1 MTILENLIK
10 KLTTKKNNNIKIYL
24 FTIQYTNNIIS
35 IIKIIITKITK
46 NINIFTINN
55 KNKNTQLK
63 FKTTKQIKKILKKY
77 KTITTF
83 KTKTIKKIN
92 TQNNKINHKH
102 YIKILLFN
110 YTKNKILKNQSKINN
125 IFNDKNIQIKS
136 SLISFNEKGKNNGTS
151 AATIVKK
158 TA

>member
-10 KLTTKKNNNIKIYL
+10 ELTTEKNNGVESYL
-24 FTIQYTNNIIS
+24 FAIQYTNDIVS
-35 IIKIIITKITK
+35 IIKITITEITK
-46 NINIFTINN
+46 NINIFTTNN
-55 KNKNTQLK
+55 KNNNTQLK

-83 KTKTIKKIN
+83 KTKTIKKMN

-125 IFNDKNIQIKS
+125 IFNNKNIQIKS
-136 SLISFNEKGKNNGTS
+136 SLISFNKNNKNNKTNTT
-151 AATIVKK
+151 TIIKK
-158 TA
+158 IT